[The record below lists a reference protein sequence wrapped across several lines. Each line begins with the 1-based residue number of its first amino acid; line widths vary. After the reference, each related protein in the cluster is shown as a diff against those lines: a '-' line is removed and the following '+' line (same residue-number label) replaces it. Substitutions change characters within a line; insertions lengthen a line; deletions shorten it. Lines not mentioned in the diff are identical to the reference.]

1 MELSKFEA
9 ARRVSGMTNQGCMET
24 CGFTR
29 PTMNERGDNP
39 ASWRLGEL
47 HKVYRELSDLGK
59 PILLD
64 AVVEFLC
71 SED

>member
-1 MELSKFEA
+1 
-9 ARRVSGMTNQGCMET
+9 
-24 CGFTR
+24 
-29 PTMNERGDNP
+29 MNERGDNP

-47 HKVYRELSDLGK
+47 RKVYRELSDLGK

-71 SED
+71 SEY